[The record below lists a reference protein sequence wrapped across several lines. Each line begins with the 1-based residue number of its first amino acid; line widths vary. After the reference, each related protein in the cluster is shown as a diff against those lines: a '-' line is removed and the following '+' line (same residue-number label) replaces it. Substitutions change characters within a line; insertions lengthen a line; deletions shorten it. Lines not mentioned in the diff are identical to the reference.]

1 MTLFVKKYGRLNDK
15 ANDFLTEDIDGYT
28 LRSLEKYKD
37 SKFIG
42 LSDIFTK
49 NTIKPALDMTTAK
62 TPQDAISLSLAE
74 YGEIKPSFMKDVL
87 GENWAE
93 QCDDI
98 LFKTPF
104 TEDEYETVDAYLSG
118 DVKTK
123 LEQARAAAKE
133 DATLQRNVD
142 ALEAVQPKDIPFED
156 ISIRMGARWIPAE
169 VYTDFMFEQFGIPK
183 YTYKD
188 NKSGVEYLPEV
199 DQYVVNVDKNEL
211 GGEADAWRT
220 SRRSASEVF
229 TAALQ
234 DKSLSVFDTVKEGGK
249 ETKVLNKEETELLN
263 NKIQDLRTAFEDW
276 IGQNPEREEML
287 MRLYNDKFNRTVLRK
302 FDGSHLNVAG
312 LMGKELRPHQKDA
325 VWMLVNNRGG
335 IVDHIVGAGKTLVM
349 QSAIM
354 EMRRMGIAKKP
365 MIIALKST
373 VAQIAKEFREAYP
386 AARILA
392 PTEKDFAA
400 NNRKKFMAQIALN
413 DYDCVIL
420 SHDQYNMLPHTEEVE
435 RSVIDEQMAQLDN
448 AIEFLY
454 GQDDKSQLTKK
465 QIKGLEKRKNN
476 LETKLTNLLDRKID
490 REFTFEGLG
499 VDYLFVDE
507 CQHFKSLP
515 YVSTYD
521 RVAGLGDKKGSQKS
535 IALLNGVRYLQ
546 KMHQGDQGTIFLSGT
561 TISNSLSEIYHLLN
575 YLRPSEME
583 RLGMT
588 TFDAWAGN
596 FAIHTAELEYGVTS
610 ELKEKDRFR
619 SLTNI
624 PELAKMY
631 AEV

>member
-1 MTLFVKKYGRLNDK
+1 
-15 ANDFLTEDIDGYT
+15 
-28 LRSLEKYKD
+28 
-37 SKFIG
+37 
-42 LSDIFTK
+42 
-49 NTIKPALDMTTAK
+49 
-62 TPQDAISLSLAE
+62 
-74 YGEIKPSFMKDVL
+74 
-87 GENWAE
+87 
-93 QCDDI
+93 
-98 LFKTPF
+98 
-104 TEDEYETVDAYLSG
+104 
-118 DVKTK
+118 
-123 LEQARAAAKE
+123 
-133 DATLQRNVD
+133 
-142 ALEAVQPKDIPFED
+142 
-156 ISIRMGARWIPAE
+156 
-169 VYTDFMFEQFGIPK
+169 
-183 YTYKD
+183 
-188 NKSGVEYLPEV
+188 
-199 DQYVVNVDKNEL
+199 
-211 GGEADAWRT
+211 
-220 SRRSASEVF
+220 
-229 TAALQ
+229 
-234 DKSLSVFDTVKEGGK
+234 
-249 ETKVLNKEETELLN
+249 
-263 NKIQDLRTAFEDW
+263 
-276 IGQNPEREEML
+276 

-499 VDYLFVDE
+499 VDYL
-507 CQHFKSLP
+507 L
-515 YVSTYD
+515 
-521 RVAGLGDKKGSQKS
+521 
-535 IALLNGVRYLQ
+535 
-546 KMHQGDQGTIFLSGT
+546 
-561 TISNSLSEIYHLLN
+561 
-575 YLRPSEME
+575 
-583 RLGMT
+583 
-588 TFDAWAGN
+588 
-596 FAIHTAELEYGVTS
+596 
-610 ELKEKDRFR
+610 
-619 SLTNI
+619 
-624 PELAKMY
+624 
-631 AEV
+631 